1 MTKCPAMHSFPGLKI
16 SVGCMISLALLPLGG
31 GHHAESISSPCCLLT
46 VAKFGKCLS
55 CMHWDNSSSAPAA
68 QCAGVSS
75 TFLEVGAAAHQ
86 ALGCITWGK
95 KNPGAVGATLAEAQ
109 SDSQKS
115 SNLSKFKRSST
126 LGRVCYCPGDHMPLT
141 LLIVIWCKQGRGCR
155 QHARL

>member
-95 KNPGAVGATLAEAQ
+95 KIQELFGQPWQRHNLTLKKVQISANLKEVPLLAECAIA
-109 SDSQKS
+109 
-115 SNLSKFKRSST
+115 
-126 LGRVCYCPGDHMPLT
+126 LGTICP
-141 LLIVIWCKQGRGCR
+141 
-155 QHARL
+155 